1 VAQVVAI
8 LFFGLLGFFFFS
20 VVYELSGHGGRSVG
34 AAYGWTGEEGTLTV
48 TGEERRSSGGRSSKK
63 QCVGTF
69 ASADGGL
76 VRAGVDVHL
85 SGDCTTGRTE
95 EAWFVLGDDS
105 WLHSGRDSAY
115 DGSGAGSGGLIGAL
129 VFVNLFCGL
138 LGLVCVVFL
147 WGFGREL
154 VIELWRR
161 AAGGRGTAP

>member
-1 VAQVVAI
+1 MAQVVAI
-8 LFFGLLGFFFFS
+8 LFFGLLGYFFFS

-85 SGDCTTGRTE
+85 SGDCATGRTE
-95 EAWFVLGDDS
+95 EAWFVPGDDS

-154 VIELWRR
+154 VIDLWRR